1 MLPGSEVVKEVFDRF
16 HYLDQDGRDLV
27 KNSVEILH
35 IELFIRTNLQKLLDS
50 DLLYSSRI
58 GENKI

>member
-27 KNSVEILH
+27 QNLGEILRND
-35 IELFIRTNLQKLLDS
+35 LFIRTNLQK
-50 DLLYSSRI
+50 I
-58 GENKI
+58 

>member
-27 KNSVEILH
+27 QNLGKILCN
-35 IELFIRTNLQKLLDS
+35 ELFIRTNLQK
-50 DLLYSSRI
+50 I
-58 GENKI
+58 

>member
-1 MLPGSEVVKEVFDRF
+1 MLPGSEVVNEVFDRF

-27 KNSVEILH
+27 QNLGKILCN
-35 IELFIRTNLQKLLDS
+35 ELFIRTNLQKLLDS